1 MALKKMF
8 LQIYEIMPLVLK
20 KKLYSI
26 HSIGM
31 KMLSPIIV
39 LKMNR
44 GKFLSREIKNIN
56 NISNAVEFVFSFQY
70 LTFTIKVAQV
80 KYEITKLLE
89 ILKDIKPKTIL
100 EIGTARGGTLFLHTR
115 IADPKANIISV
126 DLPGGKFGGGYS
138 EWKIP
143 LYQSFTKNGQKI
155 KLLRA
160 DSHNPK
166 TFKLVKTVLA
176 DKKVDFLFLDGDH
189 TYEGVKRDFNMYS
202 SLVKEG
208 GIIAFHD
215 IVKHDPSSSCK
226 VNKFWN
232 ELKDDHEYIEIIEDI
247 KQKWAGIGVIYL

>member
-1 MALKKMF
+1 MALKKLF
-8 LQIYEIMPLVLK
+8 LQIYEIMPPVLK
-20 KKLYSI
+20 KTLYSI

-44 GKFLSREIKNIN
+44 GKFLNREIKNIN
-56 NISNAVEFVFSFQY
+56 NISNAVEFAFSFQY
-70 LTFTIKVAQV
+70 LTFSIKVAQV

-89 ILKDIKPKTIL
+89 ILKDFNPKIIL
-100 EIGTARGGTLFLHTR
+100 EIGTARGGTLYLFTR
-115 IADPKANIISV
+115 IIDPEGTIISV
-126 DLPGGKFGGGYS
+126 DLLGGPFGGGYS

-143 LYQSFTKNGQKI
+143 LYQSFAKKGQKI

-160 DSHNPK
+160 NSHKISTLEKVNEI
-166 TFKLVKTVLA
+166 LN
-176 DKKVDFLFLDGDH
+176 KKRIDFLFIDGDH
-189 TYEGVKRDFNMYS
+189 TYDGVKRDFNMYS
-202 SLVKEG
+202 SLVREG

-215 IVKHDPSSSCK
+215 IAKHDPKSNCK

-232 ELKDDHEYIEIIEDI
+232 ELKNDYEYLEIIENI

>member
-1 MALKKMF
+1 
-8 LQIYEIMPLVLK
+8 MPPVLK
-20 KKLYSI
+20 KTLYSI

-31 KMLSPIIV
+31 KLLSPTIV
-39 LKMNR
+39 LKMNK
-44 GKFLSREIKNIN
+44 GKFLNREIRNIN
-56 NISNAVEFVFSFQY
+56 NISNAVEFALSFQY
-70 LTFTIKVAQV
+70 LTFSIKLAQV
-80 KYEITKLLE
+80 KYEIIKLLE
-89 ILKDIKPKTIL
+89 ILKDLNPKIIL
-100 EIGTARGGTLFLHTR
+100 EIGTAGGGTLYLFTR
-115 IADPKANIISV
+115 IIDPEATIISL
-126 DLPGGKFGGGYS
+126 DLPGGFFGGGYS

-143 LYQSFTKNGQKI
+143 LYQSFTKKGQEI

-176 DKKVDFLFLDGDH
+176 DKKVDFLFIDGDH

-202 SLVKEG
+202 SLVKAG

-215 IVKHDPSSSCK
+215 IVEHDLRSSCK

-232 ELKDDHEYIEIIEDI
+232 ELKNDYEYLEIIEDI

>member
-1 MALKKMF
+1 MAFKKLF
-8 LQIYEIMPLVLK
+8 LQIYEIMPPVLK
-20 KKLYSI
+20 KTLYSI

-31 KMLSPIIV
+31 KLLSPTIV
-39 LKMNR
+39 LKMNK
-44 GKFLSREIKNIN
+44 GKFLNREIRNIN
-56 NISNAVEFVFSFQY
+56 NISNAVEFALSFQY
-70 LTFTIKVAQV
+70 LTFSIKLAQV
-80 KYEITKLLE
+80 KYEIIKLLE
-89 ILKDIKPKTIL
+89 ILKDLNPKIIL
-100 EIGTARGGTLFLHTR
+100 EIGTAGGGTLYLFTR
-115 IADPKANIISV
+115 IIDPEATIISL
-126 DLPGGKFGGGYS
+126 DLPGGFFGGGYS

-143 LYQSFTKNGQKI
+143 LYQSFTKKGQEI

-176 DKKVDFLFLDGDH
+176 DKKVDFLFIDGDH

-202 SLVKEG
+202 SLVKAG

-215 IVKHDPSSSCK
+215 IVEHDLRSSCK

-232 ELKDDHEYIEIIEDI
+232 ELKNDYEYLEIIEDI

>member
-1 MALKKMF
+1 MALKKLF
-8 LQIYEIMPLVLK
+8 LQIYEIMPPVLK
-20 KKLYSI
+20 KTLYSI

-31 KMLSPIIV
+31 KLLSPIIV
-39 LKMNR
+39 LKMVN
-44 GKFLSREIKNIN
+44 GKFLNRKIKNIN
-56 NISNAVEFVFSFQY
+56 NISDALEFAFSFQY
-70 LTFTIKVAQV
+70 FTFSIKVAQV

-89 ILKDIKPKTIL
+89 ILKDLNPKIIL
-100 EIGTARGGTLFLHTR
+100 EIGTAGGGTLYLITR
-115 IADPKANIISV
+115 IIDPETTIISV
-126 DLPGGKFGGGYS
+126 DLPGGFFGGGYS

-143 LYQSFTKNGQKI
+143 LYQSFTKKGQKI

-166 TFKLVKTVLA
+166 TLKLVKTVLA
-176 DKKVDFLFLDGDH
+176 DKKVDFLFIDGDH

-215 IVKHDPSSSCK
+215 IVEHDPRSSCK

-232 ELKDDHEYIEIIEDI
+232 EIKNDYESLEIIEDI

>member
-1 MALKKMF
+1 MALKKLF
-8 LQIYEIMPLVLK
+8 LYIYEIMPPVLK

-31 KMLSPIIV
+31 KLLCPIIV
-39 LKMNR
+39 FKMNR
-44 GKFLSREIKNIN
+44 GKFLNREIKNIN
-56 NISNAVEFVFSFQY
+56 NISNAIEFAFSFQY
-70 LTFTIKVAQV
+70 LTFSIKVGQV

-89 ILKDIKPKTIL
+89 ILKDLKPKIIL
-100 EIGTARGGTLFLHTR
+100 EIGTAGGGTLYLFTR
-115 IADPKANIISV
+115 IIDPEATIISV
-126 DLPGGKFGGGYS
+126 DLPGGTFGGGYS

-166 TFKLVKTVLA
+166 TFKLVKTILA
-176 DKKVDFLFLDGDH
+176 DKKVDFLFIDGDH

-215 IVKHDPSSSCK
+215 IVEHDPRSSCK

-232 ELKDDHEYIEIIEDI
+232 EIKNDHEYLEIIKDR

>member
-1 MALKKMF
+1 
-8 LQIYEIMPLVLK
+8 MPPVLK
-20 KKLYSI
+20 KTLYSI

-31 KMLSPIIV
+31 KLLSPIIV
-39 LKMNR
+39 LKINR
-44 GKFLSREIKNIN
+44 GTFLNKEIRSIN
-56 NISNAVEFVFSFQY
+56 NISDAVKFAFSFQY
-70 LTFTIKVAQV
+70 LTFSIKVAQV

-89 ILKDIKPKTIL
+89 ILKDLNPKIIL
-100 EIGTARGGTLFLHTR
+100 EIGTAGGGTLYLFTR
-115 IADPKANIISV
+115 IIDPEAIIISL
-126 DLPGGKFGGGYS
+126 DLPGGSFGGGYS

-143 LYQSFTKNGQKI
+143 IYQSFTKNGQKI

-160 DSHNPK
+160 DSHSPK

-176 DKKVDFLFLDGDH
+176 DKKVDFLFIDGDH

-208 GIIAFHD
+208 GITALHD
-215 IVKHDPSSSCK
+215 IAEHDLRSSCK

-232 ELKDDHEYIEIIEDI
+232 ELKNDHEYLEIIKDR

>member
-1 MALKKMF
+1 MALKKLF
-8 LQIYEIMPLVLK
+8 LQIYDIVPLVLK
-20 KKLYSI
+20 KTLYSI
-26 HSIGM
+26 HSMGM
-31 KMLSPIIV
+31 KLLCPIIV

-44 GKFLSREIKNIN
+44 GKFLNREIKNIN
-56 NISNAVEFVFSFQY
+56 NISNAVEFAFSFQY
-70 LTFTIKVAQV
+70 LTFSIKVAQV

-89 ILKDIKPKTIL
+89 ILKDLNPKIIL
-100 EIGTARGGTLFLHTR
+100 EIGTAGGGTLFFFTR
-115 IADPKANIISV
+115 IADPEASIISV
-126 DLPGGKFGGGYS
+126 DLPGGSFGGGYS

-176 DKKVDFLFLDGDH
+176 DKKVDFLFIDGDH
-189 TYEGVKRDFNMYS
+189 TYEGVKRDFTMYS

-215 IVKHDPSSSCK
+215 IVEHDPRSSCK

-232 ELKDDHEYIEIIEDI
+232 ELKNDYEYLEIIKNR
-247 KQKWAGIGVIYL
+247 KQKWAGIGLIYL

>member
-1 MALKKMF
+1 MILKKLF
-8 LQIYEIMPLVLK
+8 LQIYEKVSPGLK
-20 KKLYSI
+20 KNLYSI
-26 HSIGM
+26 HFKGM
-31 KMLSPIIV
+31 KLLYPIIV

-44 GKFLSREIKNIN
+44 GKFLNREIKNIN

-70 LTFTIKVAQV
+70 LTFSIKVAQV

-89 ILKDIKPKTIL
+89 ILKDLTPKIIL
-100 EIGTARGGTLFLHTR
+100 EIGTAGGGTLYLFTR
-115 IADPKANIISV
+115 IIDPEATIISI
-126 DLPGGKFGGGYS
+126 DLPGGSFGGGYS

-143 LYQSFTKNGQKI
+143 LYQSFTKNQQKI

-166 TFKLVKTVLA
+166 TFKLVKSVLA
-176 DKKVDFLFLDGDH
+176 DKKVDFLFIDGDH

-202 SLVKEG
+202 GLVKEG

-215 IVKHDPSSSCK
+215 IVEHDPRSSCK
-226 VNKFWN
+226 VNNFWN
-232 ELKDDHEYIEIIEDI
+232 EIKNDYEYLEIIEDI